1 MRLLKEGNLGNKVI
15 NKLVEEENSFLT
27 TFMNKY
33 KPLYDTKPKIS
44 SDGTV
49 IADQIQLK
57 GSGISKRVE
66 AALYPDGNM
75 EVANEEW
82 GFVYT
87 KSGINT
93 DSVES
98 MSQYWFYDDYMNNE
112 EFRAKIDKATASLY
126 KDMVKLRDVSVQSD
140 TTLGESF
147 KKEDN
152 YTAKSIADV
161 IESVDDNYAV
171 KIENR
176 TTGKATK
183 WLDIDGSYIVDLYY
197 NVSDLEAKDFDEP
210 LKEYGD
216 DPYYAEQENDRL
228 NRELS
233 DVKKE
238 YRDKF
243 KEIYILACGMG
254 NILLWD
260 SPAERKLEKLKEEVK
275 KLKEISYKY
284 K

>member
-1 MRLLKEGNLGNKVI
+1 MRLLNESNLGDKVL
-15 NKLVEEENSFLT
+15 NSLLEEENSFLT

-33 KPLYDTKPKIS
+33 KPLYDTQPKIS

-66 AALYPDGNM
+66 AALYPEGNM

-126 KDMVKLRDVSVQSD
+126 KDMVKLRDVSVQSG
-140 TTLGESF
+140 TTLGESLSPEEEKELDELKRDKEQLEKQLGDKNLKGQQKTDIENDIKDDSRRIAELERKSGAGKSDNN

-176 TTGKATK
+176 ATGKSTK

-197 NVSDLEAKDFDEP
+197 DVSDLEAKDFDKP
-210 LKEYGD
+210 LAD
-216 DPYYAEQENDRL
+216 
-228 NRELS
+228 
-233 DVKKE
+233 
-238 YRDKF
+238 
-243 KEIYILACGMG
+243 
-254 NILLWD
+254 
-260 SPAERKLEKLKEEVK
+260 
-275 KLKEISYKY
+275 KY